1 MPRYTLLVEYVD
13 DEGDLMTDDVIVEAD
28 DANDAQTRLLDD
40 VTGFLDDADED
51 ANDACV
57 LAVQEAGG

>member
-1 MPRYTLLVEYVD
+1 MTVEYVD

-28 DANDAQTRLLDD
+28 DAETAQDKFLDD

-51 ANDACV
+51 DHGAQITDV
-57 LAVQEAGG
+57 REA